1 MKHII
6 IKCIG
11 LFITIIFVV
20 SNSAMSQSE
29 LVNNQ
34 TTLVLKD
41 SIKLLVLNK
50 GSRKITICEGSII
63 KVKVNENKF
72 SGVLS
77 ILNDSIIKIETRSI
91 QLKDIVT
98 TSFNEVTNNNTIRGS
113 ATGWAIHERVE
124 MIKRTKIKLD
134 NILNVKR
141 RFRGIIKAL
150 VLINKTYFDHLKIYY
165 APGSP
170 GMTEAYSDFIEK
182 GGSLII
188 A

>member
-11 LFITIIFVV
+11 LFITILFVV

-34 TTLVLKD
+34 STLVLKD

-63 KVKVNENKF
+63 KVNENKF

-91 QLKDIVT
+91 ELKDIDAITKKNTQKVFLLLLA
-98 TSFNEVTNNNTIRGS
+98 SFPIDAIGIVSIMDGRISGYLPHVLVGSFILGGTIAGV
-113 ATGWAIHERVE
+113 IV
-124 MIKRTKIKLD
+124 
-134 NILNVKR
+134 
-141 RFRGIIKAL
+141 
-150 VLINKTYFDHLKIYY
+150 
-165 APGSP
+165 
-170 GMTEAYSDFIEK
+170 
-182 GGSLII
+182 
-188 A
+188 